1 MNLEQ
6 NLNELLSDLNVFYR
20 KLQNYHWNVTGQ
32 DFFQAHSKLEELYN
46 EINEQID
53 EIAEHILI
61 LGEEPLGTLKD
72 YLEKANI
79 TEAENKKIKSQEVF
93 QTILKD
99 YKKLLEKVTEIKEIK
114 YAWGS
119 CSNKKNITINLELIK
134 YSQKAIRYVIL
145 HELCHIKYMNHSK
158 EFWELVEK
166 YMPKYKEVQKEF
178 K

>member
-53 EIAEHILI
+53 EVAEHILI

-72 YLEKANI
+72 YLEKTNI

-99 YKKLLEKVTEIKEIK
+99 YKKLLEKVTEIKEK
-114 YAWGS
+114 ADA
-119 CSNKKNITINLELIK
+119 KQEQPA
-134 YSQKAIRYVIL
+134 QKQTPTKETTVEQENFETQVIPPQG
-145 HELCHIKYMNHSK
+145 
-158 EFWELVEK
+158 EF
-166 YMPKYKEVQKEF
+166 
-178 K
+178 